1 MSGLN
6 KVMLIGRLTKN
17 PEVKYTPS
25 GVPVAR
31 FGLAT
36 NERWKDKNGEK
47 KDRVEFHNIVV
58 WNKLAEICGEYLTKG
73 KQVYIEGKIQSR
85 EWEDRGG
92 VKRTQYEIVA
102 HQMLMLGSKGEGEGR
117 SGEGEHERS
126 TQQPAGQSAPEPESE
141 ISDEEIPF

>member
-1 MSGLN
+1 M
-6 KVMLIGRLTKN
+6 
-17 PEVKYTPS
+17 
-25 GVPVAR
+25 
-31 FGLAT
+31 
-36 NERWKDKNGEK
+36 
-47 KDRVEFHNIVV
+47 
-58 WNKLAEICGEYLTKG
+58 
-73 KQVYIEGKIQSR
+73 YIEGKIQSR

-126 TQQPAGQSAPEPESE
+126 TQQPGQSAPEPESE

>member
-58 WNKLAEICGEYLTKG
+58 WNKLAEICGEYLTRGSNVHRG
-73 KQVYIEGKIQSR
+73 KDS
-85 EWEDRGG
+85 
-92 VKRTQYEIVA
+92 
-102 HQMLMLGSKGEGEGR
+102 
-117 SGEGEHERS
+117 
-126 TQQPAGQSAPEPESE
+126 ES
-141 ISDEEIPF
+141 